1 MHPIKPIPSDQADKL
16 FHQACDTENMS
27 AKFGQTLLPE
37 ENRVRRFILTRAP
50 ILGRLPFLTEV
61 EEYFTQIPDDRIRTI
76 LLRLDQLDVIHL
88 NNNQTA
94 IAAAYPFSGLS
105 TSHMVVFKKEAFK
118 SLYAM
123 CAIDALGVGFMF
135 NCDVVIESNC
145 FHCNER
151 IRIVI
156 KNNEIVSL
164 NPEELVVWGDME
176 YSNCAAV
183 SVCKNINFF
192 SSNNHYTKWQRKI
205 PNRRGSLL
213 QIQEALYL
221 GKMFFERRLKI
232 GNENN
237 L

>member
-1 MHPIKPIPSDQADKL
+1 MYPIKPTPTDRAKKM
-16 FHQACDTENMS
+16 FHQACTIENMS
-27 AKFGQTLLPE
+27 AKWGQSLSPD
-37 ENRVRRFILTRAP
+37 ENAIRRFILTQAP
-50 ILGRLPFLTEV
+50 VLGRLPSLIEI

-94 IAAAYPFSGLS
+94 IAAAYPFSGSS
-105 TSHMVVFKKEAFK
+105 TSHVVIFKKEPFK

-151 IRIVI
+151 VRIVI

-164 NPEELVVWGDME
+164 SPEELVVWGDME

-183 SVCKNINFF
+183 SVCKKINFF
-192 SSNNHYTKWQRKI
+192 SSKNHFNLWRKKL
-205 PNRRGSLL
+205 PHRSGSLL

-221 GKMFFERRLKI
+221 GKMFFEKRLKTWR
-232 GNENN
+232 EDDQ
-237 L
+237 

>member
-1 MHPIKPIPSDQADKL
+1 MYPIKPTPTDRAKKM
-16 FHQACDTENMS
+16 FHQACTIENMS
-27 AKFGQTLLPE
+27 AKWGQSLSPD
-37 ENRVRRFILTRAP
+37 ENAIRRFVLTQAP
-50 ILGRLPFLTEV
+50 VLGRLPSLIEI
-61 EEYFTQIPDDRIRTI
+61 EEYFSQIPDDRIRTI
-76 LLRLDQLDVIHL
+76 LLKLDKLDVIHL
-88 NNNQTA
+88 NNSQTA
-94 IAAAYPFSGLS
+94 IAAAYPFSGLP

-145 FHCNER
+145 FHCNEK

-164 NPEELVVWGDME
+164 SPEELVVWGDME

-192 SSNNHYTKWQRKI
+192 SSNNHYTQWQRKI
-205 PNRRGSLL
+205 SHRRGSLL

>member
-1 MHPIKPIPSDQADKL
+1 MYPIKPTPTDRAKKM
-16 FHQACDTENMS
+16 FHQACTIENMS
-27 AKFGQTLLPE
+27 AKWGKSLSPD
-37 ENRVRRFILTRAP
+37 ENAIRRFILTHAP
-50 ILGRLPFLTEV
+50 VLGRLPSFNEI

-94 IAAAYPFSGLS
+94 IAAAYPFSGSS
-105 TSHMVVFKKEAFK
+105 TSHVVVFKREVFK
-118 SLYAM
+118 SLHAM

-151 IRIVI
+151 VRIVI
-156 KNNEIVSL
+156 KDNEIVSL
-164 NPEELVVWGDME
+164 SPEELVVWGDMD

-192 SSNNHYTKWQRKI
+192 SSKNHFNLWRKKS
-205 PNRRGSLL
+205 PDRSGSLL

-221 GKMFFERRLKI
+221 GKMFFEKRLKTWR
-232 GNENN
+232 EDDQ
-237 L
+237 